1 MKVIKLL
8 SISLENFKGI
18 RKLDIVFND
27 DVTRIYGR
35 NGSGKTSVFDA
46 FTWLLFGKDSQ
57 DKKAFGVKT
66 YDSEGRYIPKLIHSV
81 EARIDVSGEV
91 ITLCRRLKDK
101 WVKKRGTTE
110 EQFMGNEEER
120 LCNNV
125 PLSLKEWNDK
135 IAGICPEQ
143 VFKFITSPSYFTS
156 QKTEVQRAMLFRMA
170 GDVSDEE
177 IVKDNKD
184 LSDLLDSLTGKSM
197 EEYKREIQASKK
209 RTKTEMDSIPGRID
223 ERKREIEQ
231 LSGCD
236 FVALEVELKA
246 CEEEAEVVNSN
257 IADRE
262 RRMADMDKGSLERN
276 ERIIALHKRKGEIE
290 MEIKMDINKR
300 LLDRKSRRSSI
311 SNEIADEESRI
322 ANSQRTI
329 VDIEAALRNKSA
341 IRESLIAEWK
351 AIKAERLVFDDKD
364 FVCPTCHRPLD
375 IEDVEEKRKEMIDNF
390 NQSKANR
397 LARNVE
403 DGRANK
409 LLMESLTKRLSDE
422 TSVKAEHEAKMED
435 LHSKLQEVL
444 NENIPSAE
452 ELIKDNKEIEAI
464 DKELESIDSET
475 IIENDDKGSA
485 DEVAAL
491 QARRKELDDRMN
503 AIKVDLSKR
512 EAIERNEERVKEL
525 ESRMMDLSQAVA
537 DMERIEFTIAEYGK
551 ARVNAIEARINGM
564 FDICK
569 FKMFETQ
576 INGGEVETCEAMV
589 NGVPYSDQNKAM
601 RVNMGI
607 DIIRAICKSEGI
619 CAPIFIDNCESVMNP
634 MGTESQQIRLYVS
647 SEDVL
652 TIK

>member
-1 MKVIKLL
+1 MKLIKLL
-8 SISLENFKGI
+8 EISLENFKGI
-18 RKLDIVFND
+18 RKMDIGFNE

-66 YDSEGRYIPKLIHSV
+66 YDSEGNYIPKLTHSV
-81 EARIDVSGEV
+81 EAKIEVGGEV

-101 WVKKRGTTE
+101 WVKRRGTTE

-120 LCNNV
+120 LYNNV

-143 VFKFITSPSYFTS
+143 VFKFITNPAYFS
-156 QKTEVQRAMLFRMA
+156 AQKTEAQRAMLFRMA

-177 IVKDNKD
+177 IVKDRKD
-184 LSDLLDSLTGKSM
+184 LRDLLDSLTGKSM
-197 EEYKREIQASKK
+197 EEYKREIQANK
-209 RTKTEMDSIPGRID
+209 RRINSEKDSIPGRID

-231 LSGCD
+231 LSGND
-236 FVALEVELKA
+236 FVALEAELKA
-246 CEEEAEVVNSN
+246 CEDEAVVIDRN

-262 RRMADMDKGSLERN
+262 RRIADIGKDSLERN

-290 MEIKMDINKR
+290 MGIKMDLNKKLIDIR
-300 LLDRKSRRSSI
+300 SRRTSLSNDIQRVESLIDSRCKSI
-311 SNEIADEESRI
+311 SEYES
-322 ANSQRTI
+322 AFKQRS
-329 VDIEAALRNKSA
+329 EA
-341 IRESLIAEWK
+341 RESLIAEWK
-351 AIKAERLVFDDKD
+351 AIKAEKMVFGEKD
-364 FVCPTCHRPLD
+364 FICPTCHRPLD
-375 IEDVEEKRKEMIDNF
+375 PEDIEEKSREMTENF
-390 NQSKANR
+390 NRYKADRLSANEANGKANKSVMDK
-397 LARNVE
+397 LAKQIETV
-403 DGRANK
+403 
-409 LLMESLTKRLSDE
+409 KRLKE
-422 TSVKAEHEAKMED
+422 EEEKELVG
-435 LHSKLQEVL
+435 L
-444 NENIPSAE
+444 NEELSKVIAEVIPSADD
-452 ELIKDNKEIEAI
+452 LIKDNKEIEAI
-464 DKELESIDSET
+464 EKELESIDSET
-475 IIENDDKGSA
+475 VIVSEDKGSA
-485 DEVAAL
+485 DEIAAL
-491 QARRKELDDRMN
+491 QGRRKELDDRIN
-503 AIKVDLSKR
+503 AIKVGLSKR

-525 ESRMMDLSQAVA
+525 EIRMADLSQAVA
-537 DMERIEFTIAEYGK
+537 DLERIEFSIAEYNK
-551 ARVNAIEARINGM
+551 ARINAIEARINGM
-564 FDICK
+564 FDIVR
-569 FKMFETQ
+569 FKMFDTQ

-647 SEDVL
+647 NEDVL